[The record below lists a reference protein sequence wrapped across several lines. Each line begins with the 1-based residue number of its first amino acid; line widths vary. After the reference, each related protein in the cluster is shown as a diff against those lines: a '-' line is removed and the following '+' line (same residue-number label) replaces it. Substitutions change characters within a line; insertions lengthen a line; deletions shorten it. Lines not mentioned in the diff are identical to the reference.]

1 MVFSDKLYK
10 ESDYIRSFNTYKNIK
25 MIKLNKSIIK
35 DVYVIS
41 SLKHKDKEV
50 FFRNI

>member
-1 MVFSDKLYK
+1 
-10 ESDYIRSFNTYKNIK
+10 

-50 FFRNI
+50 FSETFNFKIFLRVFLKINLY